1 MIVCLLLMTHFN
13 CIHCQAAGLLQEV
26 SEIGMEVFGFHDLH
40 DFQDQKRLHGFAM
53 EKRRGVKLGVFWR
66 MVFGGCETVDWHG
79 GNMKLEMS

>member
-53 EKRRGVKLGVFWR
+53 EKRRGVKLGVFGGWFLEAVKLLIG
-66 MVFGGCETVDWHG
+66 MVAI
-79 GNMKLEMS
+79 